1 MKLYQSTVKK
11 ERRLVHPVKKERRLV
26 QLKPHHSLMKGSVLS
41 KQDRIAACVTVATML
56 IAIRFVMNIVDP
68 SYVFDYD

>member
-26 QLKPHHSLMKGSVLS
+26 HLLAIGGILS